1 MESTDKISNKN
12 GEWYIVEIIE
22 KCEPPIHNKKQDL
35 RRVKTWMNHH
45 LIKAKSGEEA
55 YDKAIKIGKEGEFKF
70 KNSDNL
76 ELEWS
81 FVGIGDIIPIYED
94 NIEDGTEIMWT
105 DYGNISNR
113 RAERMARNKKELIEF
128 IKPKKNN

>member
-12 GEWYIVEIIE
+12 REWYIVEIIE
-22 KCEPPIHNKKQDL
+22 KCEPPIHNESQDL
-35 RRVKTWMNHH
+35 RRVKTWGNHH
-45 LIKAKSGEEA
+45 LIRAKSGEEA
-55 YDKAIKIGKEGEFKF
+55 YEKAITLGKEGEFRF
-70 KNSDNL
+70 INSDGL

-113 RAERMARNKKELIEF
+113 KAERFARDKKDLLQS
-128 IKPKKNN
+128 IKPKK